1 MDLLFSRYASPYLLV
16 DTVITYNQFRQFTA
30 GMFDKEN
37 DRVQWEY
44 YLHRVYG
51 KSFAEYREDIKEL
64 GRSYAMTDGQ
74 VAAQLKEAGN
84 ILRGFKI

>member
-1 MDLLFSRYASPYLLV
+1 MDLLFSRYASPYLLA
-16 DTVITYNQFRQFTA
+16 DAVITYGRFQHFII
-30 GMFDKEN
+30 GMFDKED

-64 GRSYAMTDGQ
+64 GRSYAMTNGQ

-84 ILRGFKI
+84 ILHGFKI